1 MLLFYLSLVET
12 EEEKS
17 KLEKLYYEYKELMKH
32 IALDILKD
40 DGYADDAVHEAFIKL
55 TRHLKGIDEIQCHKT
70 KTFIVI
76 IIRSVSFDML
86 DKEKRNKI
94 YLLEDIG
101 EFADNTENI
110 FEEIEFKELV
120 SLLGKLP
127 EIYRDI
133 IELKVYYELSDKE
146 IADILGISNQAAR
159 KRLQR
164 AREAFEKILMEWSER

>member
-12 EEEKS
+12 QEEKS
-17 KLEKLYYEYKELMKH
+17 KLEKLYYEYKGLMKR

-40 DGYADDAVHEAFIKL
+40 EDNADDAVHEAFIKL

-70 KTFIVI
+70 KSFIVI
-76 IIRSVSFDML
+76 IIRSVSLDML

-94 YLLEDIG
+94 YHFNDIG
-101 EFADNTENI
+101 EVADKTDNI
-110 FEEIEFKELV
+110 FENIELEELV
-120 SLLGKLP
+120 SLLEKLP

-133 IELKVYYELSDKE
+133 IELKIYYELSDKE
-146 IADILGISNQAAR
+146 IADILGISHQAER

-164 AREAFEKILMEWSER
+164 AREAFEKLLTEWSAQ